1 MKPFA
6 SLRSLLSARFE
17 RSRMNREMGDELRS
31 HIQHRADDL
40 ERSGLARAEAERQA
54 RIEFGGMERYKEECH
69 DAAGIQFGEK
79 LVQDVRYSLRVLRK
93 SPGFT
98 SAAVFTLALGIGANA
113 VVFGA
118 LNALILRPLDLPRAE
133 SLYSIH
139 RVANNSATQSY
150 PDYVDYRDRNHSFE
164 DLAASNFS
172 EAGVD
177 TGENVSRSWGIEAS
191 GNYFEVLGVQ
201 PYLGRFFSAA
211 DEHGANSA
219 PYVVLSYAY
228 WQKHFQGDRSVV
240 GRKIQL
246 NKSPFTVIGVAPLKF
261 NGTLLFFTPDFFVPM
276 VNHEQLGAESVLHKR
291 EDVSGIFITLGHLKA
306 GVSPAQAAADINSIS
321 SELAKTY
328 PKDHPQTT
336 FMLARPSLYGDHLGR
351 PVRAFLTALMV
362 LAGLIL
368 LAACANL
375 GSLFA
380 ARAADRAREIALR
393 LALGANRGRIL
404 RQLFTEATLISL
416 AGGAIGLWGSVMLM
430 RWLNAWQPFPQFPI
444 SVPVTPDAKVYVIA
458 LLLALVSGFLF
469 GAVPVRQ
476 VLRTDPYEV
485 VKSGSSA
492 KVGRKISVRDL
503 LLVGQIAI
511 CAVLVTSSMV
521 AVRGLVRSM
530 HSNFGFEP
538 QNTMLVNTN
547 LQMAG
552 YRGVA
557 PAAMQ
562 KKMLEAVETIPG
574 VASAGLV
581 DWAPLA
587 NGGSS
592 TAMVFTDETTELIP
606 ANAAETAMM
615 FEISKGYLA
624 AAGTTLLSGRS
635 FTEHD
640 DRDAPRVAV
649 INQQLAR
656 RMFGSV
662 DGAIGRY
669 YKIKDGSRLE
679 VVGVV
684 EDGKYV
690 SLTEKQEAAMFVPL
704 LQFPSGETWMMVR
717 TGSRDVNVTG
727 PSKDPQQLA
736 VAIRSKIRE
745 LDPGLP
751 CFIETWNQ
759 GLDLALFPSRV
770 ATVSLGI
777 LGIMGAMLSITGIF
791 GMAAYSVSKRLREL
805 GIRVALGAQHREV
818 LQAALGRPFRLLAF
832 GSALGLLLG
841 ILASRVLAFIV
852 FQATPRDP
860 LVLTGV
866 VLAMALL
873 GLLATWIPA
882 QRALSVNPLMLL
894 REE

>member
-1 MKPFA
+1 MKIFA
-6 SLRSLLSARFE
+6 FFRNVLSPWFD
-17 RSRMNREMGDELRS
+17 RSRIHREMEDELRS

-40 ERSGLARAEAERQA
+40 ERSGIPRTEADRLA
-54 RIEFGGMERYKEECH
+54 RIEFGGIERYKEDCQE
-69 DAAGIQFGEK
+69 AAGSQFVER
-79 LVQDVRYSLRVLRK
+79 LVQDVRYSLRLLRK

-98 SAAVFTLALGIGANA
+98 ITAVLTLALGIGANA

-118 LNALILRPLDLPRAE
+118 LNALILRPLDLPHAE

-139 RVANNSATQSY
+139 RVANNSAVQSY

-164 DLAASNFS
+164 DLAASNFA

-177 TGENVSRSWGIEAS
+177 TGESVSRSWGLEAS

-201 PYLGRFFSAA
+201 PYLGRFFNPA

-228 WQKHFQGDRSVV
+228 WQKHFQSDRGVV

-246 NKSPFTVIGVAPLKF
+246 NKSPFTVIGVAPPRF
-261 NGTLLFFTPDFFVPM
+261 NGTLLFSTPDFFVPM
-276 VNHEQLGAESVLHKR
+276 MNHEQLGAESVLHDR
-291 EDVSGIFITLGHLKA
+291 GNVSGIFITVGHLKA
-306 GVSPAQAAADINSIS
+306 GVSPEQAAADINAIS
-321 SELAKTY
+321 SDLAKKY
-328 PKDHPQTT
+328 PKEHPQTT
-336 FMLARPSLYGDHLGR
+336 FVLARPSLYGDHLGR
-351 PVRAFLTALMV
+351 PVRAFLTALMA

-404 RQLFTEATLISL
+404 RQLFTEATMISL

-444 SVPVTPDAKVYVIA
+444 SVPVTPDARVYGIA
-458 LLLALVSGFLF
+458 LLLALVSGVLF

-476 VLRTDPYEV
+476 VLGTDPYEV
-485 VKSGSSA
+485 VKAGSSA
-492 KVGRKISVRDL
+492 KVGRRVSVRDL

-511 CAVLVTSSMV
+511 CAVLVTSSLV

-530 HSNFGFEP
+530 HSNFGFQP
-538 QNTMLVNTN
+538 QNTLLVNTN

-552 YRGVA
+552 YRGNA
-557 PAAMQ
+557 PEAMQ
-562 KKMLEAVETIPG
+562 KKMVEAVETIPG
-574 VASAGLV
+574 VTSAGLV

-587 NGGSS
+587 SGGST
-592 TAMVFTDETTELIP
+592 TATVFTDETAELIP
-606 ANAAETAMM
+606 ANAAETVMT
-615 FEISKGYLA
+615 FEISPGYLG
-624 AAGTTLLSGRS
+624 AAGTTLLSGRN

-640 DRDAPRVAV
+640 GKDTPRVALV
-649 INQQLAR
+649 NQQFAR
-656 RMFGSV
+656 KMFGSV
-662 DGAIGRY
+662 EGAMGRY
-669 YKIKDGSRLE
+669 YKIKDGLRIQ
-679 VVGVV
+679 VVGIV
-684 EDGKYV
+684 EDGKYWG
-690 SLTEKQEAAMFVPL
+690 LTEKQESATFVPL
-704 LQFPSGETWMMVR
+704 LQFPSGETSMVVR
-717 TGSRDVNVTG
+717 SASGA
-727 PSKDPQQLA
+727 SKDPQQLA
-736 VAIRSKIRE
+736 AAIRSKIRD
-745 LDPGLP
+745 LDSGLP
-751 CFIETWNQ
+751 CFIQTWNQ

-770 ATVSLGI
+770 ASVSLGI
-777 LGIMGAMLSITGIF
+777 LGTMGAMLSLTGIF

-805 GIRVALGAQHREV
+805 GIRMALGAQHKEV
-818 LQAALGRPFRLLAF
+818 LQAALGRAFRLLAV
-832 GSALGLLLG
+832 GSLVGLVLG

-860 LVLTGV
+860 LVLAGV
-866 VLAMALL
+866 VIAMALL

-882 QRALSVNPLMLL
+882 RRALAVNPLILL

>member
-1 MKPFA
+1 MKISA
-6 SLRSLLSARFE
+6 ALLSFFSFLSSFFH
-17 RSRMNREMGDELRS
+17 RSPINQEMEVELRA
-31 HIQHRADDL
+31 HIQLRADDL
-40 ERSGLARAEAERQA
+40 ERSGVAPSEAERQA
-54 RIEFGGMERYKEECH
+54 RIEFGGMERFKEECH
-69 DAAGIQFGEK
+69 EAAGSQFGER
-79 LVQDVRYSLRVLRK
+79 LVQDVRYSLRMLRK

-98 SAAVFTLALGIGANA
+98 IASVLTLALGIGANT

-139 RVANNSATQSY
+139 RVANNSAVQSY

-177 TGENVSRSWGIEAS
+177 TGENVSRSWGLEAS
-191 GNYFEVLGVQ
+191 GNYFEVLGVH

-228 WQKHFQGDRSVV
+228 WQKHFQGDRGVV

-246 NKSPFTVIGVAPLKF
+246 NKSPFTVIGVAPPKF
-261 NGTLLFFTPDFFVPM
+261 NGTLLFSTPDFFVPM
-276 VNHEQLGAESVLHKR
+276 VDHALLGAEDILHKR
-291 EDVSGIFITLGHLKA
+291 GDVSGIFITVGHLKA
-306 GVSPAQAAADINSIS
+306 GVTPEQAAADINAIS
-321 SELAKTY
+321 SDLAKKY

-336 FMLARPSLYGDHLGR
+336 FALARPSLYGDHLGR

-404 RQLFTEATLISL
+404 RQLFTEATMISL

-444 SVPVTPDAKVYVIA
+444 SVPITPDARVYVIA
-458 LLLALVSGFLF
+458 LLLALASGFLF

-476 VLRTDPYEV
+476 VLGTDPYEV
-485 VKSGSSA
+485 VKAGSSA
-492 KVGRKISVRDL
+492 KVGRRISLRDL
-503 LLVGQIAI
+503 LLVTQIAI
-511 CAVLVTSSMV
+511 CAVLVTSSLV

-530 HSNFGFEP
+530 HSNFGFQP
-538 QNTMLVNTN
+538 QNTLLVNTN

-552 YRGVA
+552 YRGNA

-562 KKMLEAVETIPG
+562 KKMVEAVETIPG
-574 VASAGLV
+574 VAAAGLV

-587 NGGSS
+587 SGGS
-592 TAMVFTDETTELIP
+592 TTGTVFADETAELIP
-606 ANAAETAMM
+606 ANAAETSMM
-615 FEISKGYLA
+615 FEISTGYLV
-624 AAGTTLLSGRS
+624 AAGTTLIAGRN

-640 DRDAPRVAV
+640 GKDAPRVAL
-649 INQQLAR
+649 INQQFAR

-662 DGAIGRY
+662 GGAIGRY
-669 YKIKDGSRLE
+669 YKIKDGSRIQ
-679 VVGVV
+679 VVGIV
-684 EDGKYV
+684 EDGKYWG
-690 SLTEKQEAAMFVPL
+690 LTEKQESAMFVPL
-704 LQFPSGETWMMVR
+704 LQFPSDETSMVVR
-717 TGSRDVNVTG
+717 SGSG
-727 PSKDPQQLA
+727 PSKDPEQLA
-736 VAIRSKIRE
+736 TAIRSKMRV
-745 LDPGLP
+745 LDSGLP
-751 CFIETWNQ
+751 CFIQTWSQ

-770 ATVSLGI
+770 ASVSLGI
-777 LGIMGAMLSITGIF
+777 LGMMGAMLSITGIF

-805 GIRVALGAQHREV
+805 GIRMALGAQHREV
-818 LQAALGRPFRLLAF
+818 LQAALGRAFRLLAV
-832 GSALGLLLG
+832 GSVLGLVLG

-860 LVLTGV
+860 LTLTGV

-873 GLLATWIPA
+873 GLIATWIPA
-882 QRALSVNPLMLL
+882 RRALAVNPLMLL